1 MKFSVRRWLGYG
13 FSLMVLGLIGWVGYY
28 WWEKTH
34 QPPHY
39 VTAVVTR
46 GDIQRTVTMTGAL
59 NPVITVQVGS
69 YVSGIIKS
77 LGCDFGTEVVENQVC
92 AKVDP
97 LPYQAIVDEDKAQVD
112 TALAQLKHDQ
122 AAQTYLEITYDRDK
136 TLLKEGIVSQDTVDS
151 DQSNVEQGK
160 ATLILDKANIVE
172 RQAALEAAALN
183 LKYTD
188 IVSPVVGTVITRN
201 IDVGQTVVSSTTAA
215 TLFLIG
221 KDLTKMQVDTNV
233 SEADIGNVRVGQA
246 AYFTVQAFPTK
257 TFIGKVRQ
265 IRQGPITVQ
274 NVVTYDVVVDVD
286 NPGRLLFPG
295 MTADTHIITAER
307 KDVFRVPLPAIRF
320 TPEGFARGR
329 SGGQRPEGQAR
340 AEGQARP
347 EGQGRPEGQARSE
360 GQPRGEGQAREGRRE
375 GGGPPRQR
383 IWVMRDGALT
393 PIPVTVGLDDG
404 ALVEVASEGLQEGD
418 KVVVNQ
424 VRPEEARTPATD
436 PNQRRQQ
443 APGQGGFRL

>member
-1 MKFSVRRWLGYG
+1 MKFGVRRWLGYG
-13 FSLMVLGLIGWVGYY
+13 ISLVVLGLIGWAGYY
-28 WWEKTH
+28 WWQKSH
-34 QPPHY
+34 QPPRY
-39 VTAVVTR
+39 VTAAVTR

-97 LPYQAIVDEDKAQVD
+97 LPYQAVVDEDKAQVD

-122 AAQTYLEITYDRDK
+122 AALAYLEVTYERDK
-136 TLLKEGIVSQDTVDS
+136 ALLKEGIVSQDTVDS
-151 DQSNVEQGK
+151 DQSNVEQGR
-160 ATLILDKANIVE
+160 ATIILDKATIVE

-233 SEADIGNVRVGQA
+233 SEADIGTVKVGQT

-274 NVVTYDVVVDVD
+274 NVVTYDVVIDVD

-295 MTADTHIITAER
+295 MTADTHIVTAER

-320 TPEGFARGR
+320 TPEGFTRTRG
-329 SGGQRPEGQAR
+329 GGQRA
-340 AEGQARP
+340 
-347 EGQGRPEGQARSE
+347 EGQGRPEGQARQESQQRPAGETRPE
-360 GQPRGEGQAREGRRE
+360 GQQREARRE
-375 GGGPPRQR
+375 GGGQLRQR
-383 IWVMRDGALT
+383 IWIMRDGALK

-404 ALVEVASEGLQEGD
+404 ALVEVSGEGLEEGD
-418 KVVVNQ
+418 KVVVNEA
-424 VRPEEARTPATD
+424 RTEEARVPD
-436 PNQRRQQ
+436 PNTVRRQQ

>member
-1 MKFSVRRWLGYG
+1 MKFGVRRWLGYG

-28 WWEKTH
+28 WWAKTH

-97 LPYQAIVDEDKAQVD
+97 LPYQAIVDEDKAQAD

-122 AAQTYLEITYDRDK
+122 AAQTYLEISYERDK

-257 TFIGKVRQ
+257 SFIGRVRQ

-329 SGGQRPEGQAR
+329 AGGQRPEGQS
-340 AEGQARP
+340 RP
-347 EGQGRPEGQARSE
+347 
-360 GQPRGEGQAREGRRE
+360 EGQAREGRRE

-404 ALVEVASEGLQEGD
+404 ALVEVAGEGLQEGD

-443 APGQGGFRL
+443 TPGQGGLRL